1 LHDAL
6 IGERLGKPS
15 IGVMTTKF
23 VSAAN
28 LMARILGAEDYRY
41 VTTEHPISSADPQ
54 ALTAWARKAAAE
66 SADILIGRQA

>member
-15 IGVMTTKF
+15 IGVMTTEF
-23 VSAAN
+23 VSAAD

-41 VTTEHPISSADPQ
+41 VTIEHPISSADPQ

>member
-1 LHDAL
+1 M

-23 VSAAN
+23 VSAAD

-41 VTTEHPISSADPQ
+41 VTTEHPISSADPA
-54 ALTAWARKAAAE
+54 ALTAWAKKAAAE
-66 SADILIGRQA
+66 SVNILLGRQA

>member
-1 LHDAL
+1 M

-15 IGVMTTKF
+15 IGIMTTMF

-41 VTTEHPISSADPQ
+41 VTIEHPISSADPDT
-54 ALTAWARKAAAE
+54 LMAWAKKAANE
-66 SADILIGRQA
+66 SAEILIGRNHSALV

>member
-15 IGVMTTKF
+15 IGVMTTEF
-23 VSAAN
+23 VSAAD

-41 VTTEHPISSADPQ
+41 VTTEHPISSADPET
-54 ALTAWARKAAAE
+54 LTAWAKKAAAE